1 MRRGG
6 VFKAS
11 RGNVACGKLVHVSWR
26 SLLRLMSQLRAALC
40 PSQIANPNF
49 LPPEEL
55 VHRPIYR
62 RVRTHTLQLGP
73 VQTGPVKQNP
83 FSRPK
88 TRRKKNAAREPVE
101 RLPASADTLRDL
113 FLNRCAPLAA
123 ARPQQPAR
131 RKKRAHRRSDR
142 RAQRPPRRAPSHG
155 VHPRVSRRR
164 LHFGSRRPQRRAVH
178 YLF

>member
-6 VFKAS
+6 VFTAS
-11 RGNVACGKLVHVSWR
+11 RGFVACGKPWTSPDGL
-26 SLLRLMSQLRAALC
+26 LLRLMSQLRPSPSKSNCQPERFLGTC
-40 PSQIANPNF
+40 PPPNS
-49 LPPEEL
+49 
-55 VHRPIYR
+55 ICR

-88 TRRKKNAAREPVE
+88 TRRTKNAAREVVE

-123 ARPQQPAR
+123 ARQQQPAR
-131 RKKRAHRRSDR
+131 RKKRAHRRSEPT
-142 RAQRPPRRAPSHG
+142 QRPPRRAPSHG

-164 LHFGSRRPQRRAVH
+164 LHVGSGRPQRRALH
-178 YLF
+178 HLF